1 MKVFQYLRRN
11 SVLIALNV
19 FILIIFLV
27 NNIGI
32 IVGENGKE
40 IHLPLIDLLE
50 NYAYDA
56 RMLVGMQESRDLRI
70 VIVDID
76 EKSLAVEGRWPWNR
90 NKMAELLDNL
100 FDHYQVSLVGF
111 DVVFAEPDTSS
122 GLNILNEIA
131 EKDFVD
137 VPEFHDQLEKIR
149 PQLDYDSIFATS
161 MDGRPVVLGYYFNI
175 GAEGGSSITSGALP
189 DPVFTL
195 DDFKKP
201 PDMTKAIGYGAN
213 LSILQ
218 DHATT
223 AGHFNPYI
231 DADGI
236 VRRVPLLIEYE
247 GNIYESL
254 SLAMSRLILGASE
267 VEPVFADDIRET
279 YATMEWLRL
288 GRIDIPVDEKA
299 RAIIPYRGR
308 ERSFPYISAT
318 DVLQQ
323 VADYRVLENTVVL
336 VGTSAPGLFDLRS
349 TPVQKQY
356 PGVEIH
362 ANLIAGILD
371 KNIKQI
377 PKFVQGI
384 EFIQLLI
391 VGLIITLLLPFVT
404 PVWSMAVTSG
414 LLLLVTGIN
423 YMVWQELNYVL
434 PIAAT
439 ITMILVLL
447 LINMSYGFFFERRIK
462 GQITDLFGQYVP
474 PELVDE
480 MSDDPTSYTRD
491 AEEREMTVLFSD
503 VRGFT
508 TLSEGLTPKE
518 LSSLMNEFLSEL
530 TRVIHEHRGT
540 IDKYMGDAIMA
551 FWGAPVKDEVHAQ
564 HALMAGLAMIER
576 MYALQDVFEERG
588 WPRLSIGVGLNTG
601 NMSVGNMGSRFR
613 TAYTVIGDEVNL
625 GSRLEGLT
633 KQYSVELIVGENTKN
648 ALPEY
653 VFRKLDLVRVK
664 GKHQPIGI
672 YQPLALLSDVSKEE
686 LDELELY
693 QQALNTYRTQNWDEA
708 ETLFNKLKG
717 KYEAREVYNIYLKRL
732 DFFRKNPPGAD
743 WDGVFTFTTK

>member
-1 MKVFQYLRRN
+1 MKVFENLKRN
-11 SVLIALNV
+11 AVLISLNI
-19 FILIIFLV
+19 FILLVFLF
-27 NNIGI
+27 NTAGF
-32 IVGENGKE
+32 
-40 IHLPLIDLLE
+40 IHLPFIDFLE
-50 NYAYDA
+50 NYTYDA
-56 RMLVGMQESRDLRI
+56 RMLIGMQESKDSRI

-90 NKMAELLDNL
+90 NKMARMLDLL
-100 FDHYQVSLVGF
+100 FDHYHVSLVGF

-137 VPEFHDQLEKIR
+137 VPEFHNQLEKIR
-149 PQLDYDSIFATS
+149 PQLDYDSIFAAS

-175 GAEGGSSITSGALP
+175 GAEGGSRITSGALP
-189 DPVFTL
+189 EPVFTL
-195 DDFKKP
+195 NDFKKP

-213 LSILQ
+213 LSVLQ
-218 DHATT
+218 EHATR

-247 GNIYESL
+247 GGIYESL
-254 SLAMSRLILGASE
+254 SLAMSRLILGINE
-267 VEPVFADDIRET
+267 IEPVFADDIRKT
-279 YATMEWLRL
+279 YAAMEWLRI

-323 VADYRVLENTVVL
+323 TADSRILENTVVL
-336 VGTSAPGLFDLRS
+336 VGTSAPGLFDLRA

-371 KNIKQI
+371 RKIKEI
-377 PKFVQGI
+377 PKYVQGI
-384 EFIQLLI
+384 EFVQLLT
-391 VGLIITLLLPFVT
+391 VGLIITLLLPFLT
-404 PVWSMAVTSG
+404 PVWSMIATSG
-414 LLLLVTGIN
+414 LLFLSAGVN
-423 YMVWQELNYVL
+423 YYIWQEANIVL
-434 PIAAT
+434 PIAST
-439 ITMILVLL
+439 ITMVFLL
-447 LINMSYGFFFERRIK
+447 LLVNMSYGFFFERRIK

-551 FWGAPVKDEVHAQ
+551 FWGAPVKDEDHAQ

-588 WPRLSIGVGLNTG
+588 WPRLAIGVGLNTG

-633 KQYSVELIVGENTKN
+633 KQYGVELIVGENTIK
-648 ALPEY
+648 ALPDY
-653 VFRKLDLVRVK
+653 IFRELDLVRVK
-664 GKHQPIGI
+664 GKHKPIGI
-672 YQPLALLSDVSKEE
+672 YQPLALHSDVSREE
-686 LDELELY
+686 LDELNIY
-693 QQALNTYRTQNWDEA
+693 QQALEAYRAQKWDDA
-708 ETLFNKLKG
+708 ERLFNELKQKFG
-717 KYEAREVYNIYLKRL
+717 TREVYNIYIERL
-732 DFFRKNPPGAD
+732 GFFRKNPPGAE